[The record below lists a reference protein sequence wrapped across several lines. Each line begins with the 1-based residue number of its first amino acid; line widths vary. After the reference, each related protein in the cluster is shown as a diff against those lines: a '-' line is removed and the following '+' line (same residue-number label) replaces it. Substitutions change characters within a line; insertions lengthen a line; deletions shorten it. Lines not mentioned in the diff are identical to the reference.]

1 MIKGAYLDP
10 PGTCSLATIVTG
22 NVWQHGYPRDDGG
35 CRFTASSLAR
45 GINTPGTAGVRDGQ
59 FQIQLH
65 VYLNRR
71 SENETQ

>member
-10 PGTCSLATIVTG
+10 AGSLATTVTG
-22 NVWQHGYPRDDGG
+22 SVWEHAIPVVYSGWRMMEVVDGSIHTRH
-35 CRFTASSLAR
+35 CRS
-45 GINTPGTAGVRDGQ
+45 AGVRDSQ

-71 SENETQ
+71 LGAVK